1 MLAIMPVEP
10 PTPLTVAHAGSDLKG
25 IPAVAADQERQLID
39 RAQGGCQ
46 RSFEL
51 LYRSHVRRVF
61 SAVWRLAGGIE
72 ARAEELTQEAF
83 IRAWEKLPQFRGD
96 SAFAT
101 WLHRLAVNVA
111 LMDLRSRA
119 SGAAKEIEDDELESK
134 PSPLRSIGL
143 QIDLETAIA
152 SLPPRARAVLLLFD
166 VDGWTHEEIAAEL
179 GMAVG
184 SSKAQLHR
192 ARALLRRRLE
202 E

>member
-10 PTPLTVAHAGSDLKG
+10 PTPFTVAHASSDLKG
-25 IPAVAADQERQLID
+25 IPAEGADQERQLID
-39 RAQGGCQ
+39 RAKGGCQ

-111 LMDLRSRA
+111 LMDLRSRSA
-119 SGAAKEIEDDELESK
+119 GAAKEIEDDELESK

-166 VDGWTHEEIAAEL
+166 VDGWTHEEISAEL